1 MFKLAV
7 LLMKCHSEDT
17 RDFDR
22 LIESIGLFFQIR
34 DDLANLTSK
43 EYADSK
49 SFCEDLTEGKFSYPI
64 IKYLELDS
72 KSDRLMEILKMRT
85 DNVEL
90 KKEVIQLLDENNC
103 FKKTNKKLLD
113 IKNDMFSELYK
124 FGGNPYLE
132 KMLNELCKIV
142 ES

>member
-1 MFKLAV
+1 
-7 LLMKCHSEDT
+7 MKCHSEDN

-64 IKYLELDS
+64 IKYLELET
-72 KSDRLMEILKMRT
+72 KSDRLIEILKMRT
-85 DNVEL
+85 QDIEL
-90 KKEVIQLLDENNC
+90 KKEVIQMLDQNEC

-113 IKNDMFSELYK
+113 IKSDMFDELRK

-132 KMLNELCKIV
+132 NMLKTLCKIV
-142 ES
+142 EE